1 MSNVN
6 TDEVHG
12 DSADRL
18 AGCVGALIDDLPM
31 LTTAHVRPY
40 IVAILLHRGAVR
52 PCEAIASIS
61 PHCRISDLR
70 TGEWDPLDE
79 EWCETT
85 RLEKLVNEVLGEL
98 VCEGIVRYNDDQD
111 LWVLTSN
118 QLSTLIAW
126 VSSLGARL
134 PQHVLLDIGRD
145 QIHRIPDSIPVS

>member
-1 MSNVN
+1 MSFSVSF
-6 TDEVHG
+6 DEDAVCEKHG
-12 DSADRL
+12 PP
-18 AGCVGALIDDLPM
+18 GCVGALIDDLPL

-40 IVAILLHRGAVR
+40 IIAILLHRGAVR
-52 PCEAIASIS
+52 SSEAISTIS
-61 PHCRISDLR
+61 PHCRVSDLR
-70 TGEWDPLDE
+70 VGEWDPLDE

-98 VCEGIVRYNDDQD
+98 ICEQIVRYNENMD
-111 LWVLTSN
+111 LWVLSSG

-145 QIHRIPDSIPVS
+145 QIHRVSDHI